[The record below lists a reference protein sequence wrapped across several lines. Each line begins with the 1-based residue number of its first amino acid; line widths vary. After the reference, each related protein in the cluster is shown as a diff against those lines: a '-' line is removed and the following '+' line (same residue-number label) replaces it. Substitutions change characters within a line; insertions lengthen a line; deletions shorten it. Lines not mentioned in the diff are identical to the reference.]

1 MRNFIEG
8 TFELDHDVIDLI
20 SYEDAHE
27 KALKQIIEWGDDEG
41 IVIVFG
47 TSDDNT
53 YLCQYQTIC
62 NTSAMCKGLVA
73 ELKHMLK
80 SEFKKTKSILQYS
93 GTCL

>member
-20 SYEDAHE
+20 AYEDAHE
-27 KALKQIIEWGDDEG
+27 KALKKIIEWGNDEG

-62 NTSAMCKGLVA
+62 NTSAMCKGFVA

-80 SEFKKTKSILQYS
+80 SEIKKTKSILQYS